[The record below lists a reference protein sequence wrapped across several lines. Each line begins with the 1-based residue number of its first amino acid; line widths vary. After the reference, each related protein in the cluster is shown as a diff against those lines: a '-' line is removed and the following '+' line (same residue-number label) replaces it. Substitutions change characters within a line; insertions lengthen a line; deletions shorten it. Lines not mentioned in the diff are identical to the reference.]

1 MNSYSSNKR
10 FYGLDALRAIAM
22 LMGIVLH
29 SALPYVSFNIP
40 DWPAEKSSSEPITI
54 IFQFIHLWRM
64 PLFFILSGFFS
75 NLLITRN
82 DLSYWWKNRILRVL
96 FPLIIFSP
104 LMMATLPW
112 IWIFGY
118 TRTFDFVLSSEGY
131 PYHLWFLWHL
141 VIFLVISV
149 ILKLYSLIF
158 IKILVAIKLNILIK
172 ILSNINN
179 YVLKFLF
186 YSKIPIL
193 FILFISFLS
202 LGESGTELVTNPLLS
217 GMYFIFGYQ
226 IYNFYNLQNL
236 VKYWKYYF
244 LISIFSF
251 ILHTLI
257 DTGIFNFDFEAQPI
271 YWIPFIL
278 IKNLNSV
285 FFSLFLIGFFELKF
299 SHLNNQIRIF
309 SDSAYWIYL
318 IHLPIVTFITFFM
331 FRYNIPIELK
341 FIISILFSSIISYLS
356 YKYLVRPTYLGLLL
370 NGKKQKFN
378 WKIFDD

>member
-1 MNSYSSNKR
+1 MNAFNPNKR

-22 LMGIVLH
+22 FMGIVLH
-29 SALPYVSFNIP
+29 AALPYVNFNIP
-40 DWPAEKSSSEPITI
+40 DWPSEKSSSEPITV

-75 NLLITRN
+75 NLLITRHN
-82 DLSYWWKNRILRVL
+82 WAYWWKNRIFRVL

-104 LMMATLPW
+104 IMMTTLPW
-112 IWIFGY
+112 IWAFGY
-118 TRTFDFVLSSEGY
+118 TQKSDFIVSMAGY

-141 VIFLVISV
+141 IIFLVISV
-149 ILKLYSLIF
+149 ILKLYFLIF
-158 IKILVAIKLNILIK
+158 TKILLSLKANILIN
-172 ILSNINN
+172 ISSNIKH
-179 YVLKFLF
+179 YFLKFLF
-186 YSKIPIL
+186 YSKIPIP
-193 FILFISFLS
+193 FILCISLLS
-202 LGESGTELVTNPLLS
+202 FGESGTELVANPLLS

-226 IYNFYNLQNL
+226 IYNFHNLQNI
-236 VKYWKYYF
+236 VKFWKYYF
-244 LISIFSF
+244 LLSVFSF
-251 ILHTLI
+251 IFHTLI
-257 DTGIFNFDFEAQPI
+257 DTKIFNFDFETYPI

-285 FFSLFLIGFFELKF
+285 FYSLFLIGLFELKF
-299 SHLNNQIRIF
+299 SKFNNKIRIF

-331 FRYNIPIELK
+331 FRYDIPIELK

-356 YKYLVRPTYLGLLL
+356 YKFLIRPSYLGLLL